1 MHASGGKRGQAEG
14 KWRQV
19 RRTTVVEM
27 RYRHPSGGKCV
38 TLRCFAPVE
47 TRYRYPSGVKLT
59 LTGDFIH
66 DLPIMHRFM
75 QASEAKRSQVG
86 TAVPVRVN

>member
-1 MHASGGKRGQAEG
+1 
-14 KWRQV
+14 
-19 RRTTVVEM
+19 
-27 RYRHPSGGKCV
+27 
-38 TLRCFAPVE
+38 
-47 TRYRYPSGVKLT
+47 LT